1 MITLCWCCVFAL
13 MICVL
18 VLKVGASFEVVAAIG
33 VFSGFVWF
41 LGIVLVVFE
50 FGLVIAIVLCCF
62 CLRCLLVSCGFLSG
76 GLLL

>member
-1 MITLCWCCVFAL
+1 MCF
-13 MICVL
+13 L
-18 VLKVGASFEVVAAIG
+18 VLL
-33 VFSGFVWF
+33 GFW
-41 LGIVLVVFE
+41 VLLIVFE

>member
-1 MITLCWCCVFAL
+1 MFWYLR
-13 MICVL
+13 L
-18 VLKVGASFEVVAAIG
+18 VLPSRWWAVIG

-41 LGIVLVVFE
+41 LGIVLIVFE

-76 GLLL
+76 ELLL